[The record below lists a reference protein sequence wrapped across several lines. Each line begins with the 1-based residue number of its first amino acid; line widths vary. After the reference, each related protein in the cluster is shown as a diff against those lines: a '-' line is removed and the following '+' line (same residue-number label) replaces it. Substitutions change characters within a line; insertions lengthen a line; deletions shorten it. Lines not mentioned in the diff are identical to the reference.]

1 MSVIKVDYGE
11 VGGGGQI
18 LTGDQTDTS
27 LPWLP
32 DELTIYAPSTSA
44 QGRFC
49 IDKYN
54 GAWSTSQ
61 YYEQLG
67 ESGYTLSL
75 PTNNVYGLN
84 TLTSSGF
91 TVGSSMGNFTWT
103 AIKY

>member
-1 MSVIKVDYGE
+1 MFQRALSGS
-11 VGGGGQI
+11 GGSGGQI

-49 IDKYN
+49 IDKYY
-54 GAWSTSQ
+54 GTWSTSQ

-67 ESGYTLSL
+67 ESGYSSPL
-75 PTNNVYGLN
+75 PSSNYYGLN
-84 TLTSSGF
+84 TLSPSGF
-91 TVGSSMGNFTWT
+91 TVGAGMGNFTWT